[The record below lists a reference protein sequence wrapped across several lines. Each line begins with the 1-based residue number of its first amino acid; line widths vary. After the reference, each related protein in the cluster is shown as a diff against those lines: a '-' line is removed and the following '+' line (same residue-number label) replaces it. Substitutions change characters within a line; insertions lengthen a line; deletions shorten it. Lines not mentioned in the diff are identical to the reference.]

1 MSDDF
6 GATLRGLRLA
16 CGLTQ
21 EQLAERCGLSVE
33 GISVLERGR
42 RKRPRASTIDAL
54 VRGLGLDEDDAR
66 RMRQVCSRRRVG
78 ETWTRPDQVRPG
90 WALRPAQLPAPPP
103 LHVGRDDLV
112 RAVTDR
118 LREPAGLAPQVVGI
132 TGMAGIGKTSLALRV
147 GHAVAPDFPDGQ
159 IYLDLRGHHPAGA
172 LDTRAALAYLLVSLG
187 VHSDDVPRDAD
198 QAAAAY
204 RTLTNGTRLLVV
216 LDDAADHEGAADV
229 AQLLPGTAGNAVVV
243 VSRSGLSAPT
253 SGFHLGRLDDA
264 SATELLRHMVGRERT
279 DPDADALRRLVEG
292 CAGLPLALRIVGARL
307 QARPSWSVADLAE
320 RLGERG
326 PLVELHCGGLG
337 VEQTLGDCMQQLR
350 SSASRTDRLAAEAL
364 HTIGLLPTYAVS
376 VEAIGAA
383 HGWSRARSAAAV
395 DRLVEANLAEESASG
410 QYAVHDLVHAV
421 ARSWAE
427 STTTPARRHALR
439 LRVLRHYVALAWRS
453 RELSRTPPSGI
464 DHGALTRPLA
474 PDLGPSAC
482 LELVSADADQVL
494 ALARV
499 VAGHDDESGLAV
511 AHLALGL
518 MTFFVAKADNLGWPE
533 TLELALE
540 HLPDDAPDERVWLW
554 QDLALA
560 RSGRGDHAAAAEAAQ
575 TSARLAREHD
585 RPLAE
590 AGAEIAGSIALR
602 RLGRLPDAV
611 QACMRGLAL
620 SLQQGDERGAAAAWR
635 DLGLLQA
642 AVGKRADGV
651 RSERRSLDLYRR
663 LGVPR
668 GIAMTLINLG
678 VMLRDDGALTDA
690 RSLLEEAVE
699 VSRSVGDRALETE
712 ALDEL
717 GYWHVVAGDPRGG
730 ISVLSDGLALVDDRG
745 AGQWEVSIR
754 RRLAMALDG
763 LGRHH
768 EADEHWR
775 TALRRHEQRGE
786 RRQAAELRQLW
797 ASRVS
802 MRRTGPTRAATSRR
816 TSPA

>member
-253 SGFHLGRLDDA
+253 SAFHLGRLDDA
-264 SATELLRHMVGRERT
+264 SATELLRHVLGRERT

-307 QARPSWSVADLAE
+307 QARPRGASPTSPSGWASTGRWSSCTAAAWASS
-320 RLGERG
+320 RPSATACSSCAAARAAPTGSRPRRCTPSG
-326 PLVELHCGGLG
+326 CCRRTPSRSRRSARRTGGAG
-337 VEQTLGDCMQQLR
+337 RAARPR
-350 SSASRTDRLAAEAL
+350 ST
-364 HTIGLLPTYAVS
+364 
-376 VEAIGAA
+376 
-383 HGWSRARSAAAV
+383 GWSRPTWPRSPRAGSTPSTTWCTPSPAAGPSPRPHPPGGTRCACACCGTTSRSPGAAV
-395 DRLVEANLAEESASG
+395 SC
-410 QYAVHDLVHAV
+410 
-421 ARSWAE
+421 
-427 STTTPARRHALR
+427 PARRR
-439 LRVLRHYVALAWRS
+439 
-453 RELSRTPPSGI
+453 
-464 DHGALTRPLA
+464 
-474 PDLGPSAC
+474 
-482 LELVSADADQVL
+482 
-494 ALARV
+494 
-499 VAGHDDESGLAV
+499 AGS
-511 AHLALGL
+511 
-518 MTFFVAKADNLGWPE
+518 T
-533 TLELALE
+533 T
-540 HLPDDAPDERVWLW
+540 
-554 QDLALA
+554 A
-560 RSGRGDHAAAAEAAQ
+560 RS
-575 TSARLAREHD
+575 
-585 RPLAE
+585 P
-590 AGAEIAGSIALR
+590 
-602 RLGRLPDAV
+602 
-611 QACMRGLAL
+611 
-620 SLQQGDERGAAAAWR
+620 
-635 DLGLLQA
+635 
-642 AVGKRADGV
+642 
-651 RSERRSLDLYRR
+651 
-663 LGVPR
+663 
-668 GIAMTLINLG
+668 
-678 VMLRDDGALTDA
+678 A
-690 RSLLEEAVE
+690 RSTRTWGPA
-699 VSRSVGDRALETE
+699 RA
-712 ALDEL
+712 
-717 GYWHVVAGDPRGG
+717 W
-730 ISVLSDGLALVDDRG
+730 S
-745 AGQWEVSIR
+745 W
-754 RRLAMALDG
+754 
-763 LGRHH
+763 
-768 EADEHWR
+768 
-775 TALRRHEQRGE
+775 
-786 RRQAAELRQLW
+786 
-797 ASRVS
+797 
-802 MRRTGPTRAATSRR
+802 
-816 TSPA
+816 